1 MLVGFAACLC
11 ALIKDTAYQAE
22 SVVRLGDAED
32 DPINVS
38 FSCIGVVHDT
48 LGLFVVSLLI
58 G

>member
-32 DPINVS
+32 DPINIS
-38 FSCIGVVHDT
+38 FSCIGVVHDA
-48 LGLFVVSLLI
+48 LGFC
-58 G
+58 